1 VALSIEPG
9 LEIQQTVCSDCGR
22 PFSTVHGFLY
32 EDGDAYAVYHALLQ
46 REHPSTEV
54 ALALSFGSW
63 DEDAT
68 GETRSR
74 VAVRVWPEADELRMQ
89 IEDPD
94 QSPWDDSDMFGR
106 MLGRKAVVDGA
117 LRREVLSSAEFVV
130 THDQRVQAHLVD
142 A

>member
-1 VALSIEPG
+1 MALSIEPA
-9 LEIQQTVCSDCGR
+9 LEIEQRVCSDCGR

-46 REHPSTEV
+46 REHPSTQV
-54 ALALSFGSW
+54 ALALSLGSW

-68 GETRSR
+68 RDTRSR
-74 VAVRVWPEADELRMQ
+74 VGVRVWPEADELRMH

-106 MLGRKAVVDGA
+106 MLERKAVVDGA
-117 LRREVLSSAEFVV
+117 LREEVLRSAEFVV
-130 THDQRVQAHLVD
+130 AHDQRVQAHL
-142 A
+142 AHA